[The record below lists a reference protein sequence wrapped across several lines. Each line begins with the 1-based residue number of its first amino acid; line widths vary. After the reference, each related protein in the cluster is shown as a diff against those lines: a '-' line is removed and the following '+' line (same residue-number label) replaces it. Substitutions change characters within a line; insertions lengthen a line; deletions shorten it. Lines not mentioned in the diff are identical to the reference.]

1 MEALRGKY
9 QFEPV
14 GKGQLSLQGL
24 LPKRKHIKLSPKEIR
39 IHWTS
44 AMREGFQNIKQSL
57 IQAVELYIPSPTG
70 RWKLH
75 CDACTYAVG
84 GELSQEGPDGQWHP
98 VAFFSRKL
106 QGAVSGGKG
115 EKGESGQMAWT
126 IREKETYAL
135 VCCLLGFQSSIGG
148 NEIEV
153 HRDNSSILQ

>member
-1 MEALRGKY
+1 M
-9 QFEPV
+9 
-14 GKGQLSLQGL
+14 GKGQLGVQGL
-24 LPKRKHIKLSPKEIR
+24 PPKRKRIELSPKETR
-39 IHWTS
+39 IHRTS

-57 IQAVELYIPSPTG
+57 IQAVELHIPSPTG
-70 RWKLH
+70 RWKIH
-75 CDACTYAVG
+75 CDACTYAAG
-84 GELSQEGPDGQWHP
+84 GVLSQKGPDGQWHP

-135 VCCLLGFQSSIGG
+135 VCCLLKLQSWIGG

-153 HRDNSSILQ
+153 HTDHSSILQWYKEDLSTISG